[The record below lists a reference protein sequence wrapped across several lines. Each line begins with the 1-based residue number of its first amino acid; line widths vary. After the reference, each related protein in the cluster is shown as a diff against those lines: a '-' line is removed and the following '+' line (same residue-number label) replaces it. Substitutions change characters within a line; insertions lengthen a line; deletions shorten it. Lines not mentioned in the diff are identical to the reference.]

1 MYINNSENGFNF
13 LNFLIKKHF
22 VLKLAEHTHL
32 CTHTHAHTI
41 VLFIK
46 CTQTK
51 MTKNFE
57 SKKVY
62 KDIPRN

>member
-32 CTHTHAHTI
+32 CTYNRA
-41 VLFIK
+41 
-46 CTQTK
+46 
-51 MTKNFE
+51 
-57 SKKVY
+57 VY
-62 KDIPRN
+62 KMYPNQND